1 MTNRKELIVV
11 LGMHRSG
18 TSAITRGLQVLGVS
32 LGERLM
38 PAIENINARGFWE
51 DIDLNS
57 LNIEMLQAIGSDW
70 FYLAPINVDDI
81 NKLHKDGYFLRATEL
96 LREKVCD
103 VPIFGF
109 KDPRVAKLLP
119 FWKEVFNHCRLNVK
133 YVLAI
138 RHPLSVV
145 KSLAKRDGFVEEHSY
160 LLWLGHTLESLI
172 GSIGKP
178 RVLVDY
184 DCMMQSP
191 DAELMRVARALNL
204 EIDNEELH
212 NYKIKFLDESLRHTK
227 YGYSDLLSKIACPAI
242 VQEVYS
248 TLLDVV
254 SDSVPINDNK
264 LSAKI
269 SCWTAEFEQLRSAL
283 ILADKLLSQKASVS
297 RDISERDGQIA
308 SLNETVT
315 ERDEKIANLSQTM
328 IKYDEQIIRLNQV
341 LAEREKIITVIY
353 ASKSWRITAPLRV
366 TRTIGSH
373 MTIKFRRTSG
383 KMIRRIY
390 HGLPLSYY
398 KKSAL
403 KDWIFSN
410 FSTFVSWTNTYQRWA
425 EYKGLITD
433 HTIANIKQRECLLAS
448 KKREGTLEFDD
459 PSDPLVSIVIP
470 VYNNWTFTEAC
481 LWSVKNNSGT
491 EVAYEV
497 IIADDCSTDETKSR
511 LAEIS
516 GLKVLANE
524 KNLGFLRNCNNAV
537 KHTRG
542 RYIVL
547 LNNDTEVSQNWL
559 VLMLNVFSNFDR
571 VGVVAAKLIYPD
583 SRVQEAGGIMMSNGW
598 AHPYGRF
605 EEPEKYE
612 FNYVKEVDCA
622 IGACLMIEKALFEK
636 IGGFDERYAPAHYEE
651 FDFEFSVRTHGYKVM
666 YQPAVQII
674 HYESISGGSEFRNRQ
689 SIINHEKFCEKWAA
703 ELASRPVSETELYL
717 ARDSSINS
725 KCILVI
731 EDMVPHHDKN
741 AGAVTIFQYIKLLRD
756 LGFKVVF
763 LPDNLNPVQPY
774 TSDLQQ
780 MGIEVIYGKFDFQ
793 AWFRTNGQKFDY
805 CWLCRPDVS
814 IKYIDIIR
822 AESSACI
829 LYYTHDLHYLREY
842 RCYELEG
849 DKWHLQ
855 ESNRLK
861 AIELE
866 IFRHVNVVLTP
877 SSDEEVIIRELSP
890 KSKVL
895 TIPAYMYEI
904 SERTI
909 AGEIHGYK
917 ERKGLLFLGGYN
929 HAPNVDAVL
938 WFAKEVFPLIRSRL
952 PDVVFCVAGSNVPNE
967 IQKLD
972 GSAIQI
978 LGYVSDLSKLFN
990 EFRVFVAPLRYG
1002 AGVKGKIVTSLYY
1015 GVPVVTTSIGNEG
1028 LSLANGDQALV
1039 GDSAMELA
1047 DQICRLYQ
1055 EPDLWE
1061 QLSVRGGDYIRERF
1075 SVESARNA
1083 ILRATSIVAE
1093 RCYICGKNVF
1103 FSPAKDIS
1111 NLRESHICTDCW
1123 TLKRTNDLAYVLVQ
1137 LHGGHKKDSL
1147 CSMLDV
1153 LSKLDIY
1160 EIGFVGPI
1168 HDLLSETPGFV
1179 CSEYFD
1185 DVAIGE
1191 ISTLGIRCED
1201 VERLTFPSM
1210 SFDLIISQDVF
1221 EHVPNPV
1228 QGFREIFRV
1237 LKNGGIHAFTIPY
1250 SKYRAESLQR
1260 ARIDDGVVQWLT
1272 EPVYHGDPI
1281 REKGALVF
1289 TDFGRD
1295 LVNSLTQTG
1304 FQIELHEFEFSEY
1317 QGGSNTVFIARK
1329 PTNPTMREML

>member
-1 MTNRKELIVV
+1 MILSTAPSYWLKGEPIQNFGDYLSEFLLCELF
-11 LGMHRSG
+11 
-18 TSAITRGLQVLGVS
+18 
-32 LGERLM
+32 M
-38 PAIENINARGFWE
+38 PAGISCNELRIVGSCIHDYLIE
-51 DIDLNS
+51 S
-57 LNIEMLQAIGSDW
+57 
-70 FYLAPINVDDI
+70 
-81 NKLHKDGYFLRATEL
+81 
-96 LREKVCD
+96 
-103 VPIFGF
+103 
-109 KDPRVAKLLP
+109 
-119 FWKEVFNHCRLNVK
+119 
-133 YVLAI
+133 
-138 RHPLSVV
+138 
-145 KSLAKRDGFVEEHSY
+145 
-160 LLWLGHTLESLI
+160 
-172 GSIGKP
+172 
-178 RVLVDY
+178 
-184 DCMMQSP
+184 
-191 DAELMRVARALNL
+191 ALNDKDSRIVFWGCGL
-204 EIDNEELH
+204 R
-212 NYKIKFLDESLRHTK
+212 DESGIGNT
-227 YGYSDLLSKIACPAI
+227 
-242 VQEVYS
+242 V
-248 TLLDVV
+248 
-254 SDSVPINDNK
+254 
-264 LSAKI
+264 
-269 SCWTAEFEQLRSAL
+269 
-283 ILADKLLSQKASVS
+283 QKASRFLAVRGPLTRSILKLDDDIPIGDPGLLLPALYTPQVS
-297 RDISERDGQIA
+297 AAFFDATLLVPHFHDHRSDKELKSLSGCDRILRPNIDNNIEATKQFIDRLTSANFILCGSLHAAIVATAYGKDFGFWNSGNIDLPFKWQDFAASISVPCQFLNTATEAKVFYIHSIREQLKIPILWPMLVVAPMIVKPEIITEVVKLDHQRHGDKIFHISLPKATSHEIIQNVYQALESTRLQEAEYCDQIGHLNHQLDER
-308 SLNETVT
+308 N
-315 ERDEKIANLSQTM
+315 
-328 IKYDEQIIRLNQV
+328 EQIMRLNQIV
-341 LAEREKIITVIY
+341 VECEETITAIR
-353 ASKSWRITAPLRV
+353 ASKSWRITAPLRIMK
-366 TRTIGSH
+366 TTGSQTIIQFH
-373 MTIKFRRTSG
+373 RMSG
-383 KMIRRIY
+383 KIIRRIY
-390 HGLPLSYY
+390 HSLPLSYY
-398 KKSAL
+398 KKAEL
-403 KDWIFSN
+403 KDWTFRN
-410 FSTFVSWTNTYQRWA
+410 FSALVSWTNTYKRWA
-425 EYKGLITD
+425 EYKGLIAD
-433 HTIANIKQRECLLAS
+433 HTVANIKQKGYLLTS
-448 KKREGTLEFDD
+448 KKREGTLKFDD

-470 VYNNWTFTEAC
+470 VYNNWIFTEAC
-481 LWSVKNNSGT
+481 LWSIKNNSGT
-491 EVAYEV
+491 DVAYEV

-547 LNNDTEVSQNWL
+547 LNNDTEVSPNWL
-559 VLMLNVFSNFDR
+559 VLMLNVFSNFDQ

-605 EEPEKYE
+605 EDPEKYE

-622 IGACLMIEKALFEK
+622 IGACLMIEKALFER

-651 FDFEFSVRTHGYKVM
+651 FDFEFSVRACGYKVM

-674 HYESISGGSEFRNRQ
+674 HYESVSGGSEFRDRQ
-689 SIINHEKFCEKWAA
+689 SIINREKFCEKWAT
-703 ELASRPVSETELYL
+703 ELASRPVSETGLYL

-741 AGAVTIFQYIKLLRD
+741 AGAVTIFQYIKLLRN

-763 LPDNLNPVQPY
+763 LPNNLNPVQPY

-793 AWFRTNGQKFDY
+793 AWFGTNGKKFDY

-877 SSDEEVIIRELSP
+877 SSDEEMIIRELSP
-890 KSKVL
+890 KSKIL
-895 TIPAYMYEI
+895 TIPAYMYETSKRAI
-904 SERTI
+904 ASET
-909 AGEIHGYK
+909 HGYK

-938 WFAKEVFPLIRSRL
+938 WFTKEVFPLIRFRL
-952 PDVVFCVAGSNVPNE
+952 PDVVFCVAGSNVPDE

-972 GSAIQI
+972 GSAIQVR
-978 LGYVSDLSKLFN
+978 GYVSDLSKLFN

-1028 LSLANGDQALV
+1028 LGLTNGDQALV

-1047 DQICRLYQ
+1047 DQISKLYQ

-1061 QLSVRGGDYIRERF
+1061 QLSARGGDYIRERF
-1075 SVESARNA
+1075 SIESARNA
-1083 ILRATSIVAE
+1083 ILRATSVVAE

-1103 FSPAKDIS
+1103 FSPDKDIS
-1111 NLRESHICTDCW
+1111 NLRESHICSDCW

-1137 LHGGHKKDSL
+1137 LHGRHKKDSL

-1168 HDLLSETPGFV
+1168 HDLLSEIPGFV

-1191 ISTLGIRCED
+1191 IGALGIRCED

-1260 ARIDDGVVQWLT
+1260 ARIDDGVIQWLT

-1295 LVNSLTQTG
+1295 LVNSLTQIG
-1304 FQIELHEFEFSEY
+1304 FQIELHEFEFPEY

-1329 PTNPTMREML
+1329 PTDLQ